1 MGAMKLFAVLLG
13 ALALVAGFTGGLR
26 AYSTSAHQGSPV
38 PTAHVSVRHYPPAQ
52 VVSPG
57 PVVKWAPRTKPAV
70 RIGRACVT
78 RIIHTVTLPPPVV
91 ATPRAAAAP
100 AAPASH
106 TQAGNP
112 HPTHTASGEHHD
124 NGGDDNGGDNG
135 GEDEGGGDD

>member
-1 MGAMKLFAVLLG
+1 MKLFAVLLG

-38 PTAHVSVRHYPPAQ
+38 PTAPVSVRHYPPAQ

-57 PVVKWAPRTKPAV
+57 PVVKWAPCTKPAV

-78 RIIHTVTLPPPVV
+78 RIIHTVALPPPVV
-91 ATPRAAAAP
+91 ATPRAAPPTAQ
-100 AAPASH
+100 ASH
-106 TQAGNP
+106 TQAANP
-112 HPTHTASGEHHD
+112 HPTHTASGEPHD
-124 NGGDDNGGDNG
+124 NGGDDNGGDDNG